1 MRETRANLEKI
12 RRRYYVANRQ
22 EKTKILDE
30 LCHIYDYNRKY
41 LIHFFRGNDKLDYA
55 KRGPKPRYQGEA
67 LFSALRD
74 IWLATDLMCSKRLK
88 SAIPLWLPFY
98 NKPLSQSVK
107 SRLLSISPATI
118 DRLLKPYKR
127 HGLSGTKPGY
137 LLKNQIPIK
146 TNHWD
151 TTIPGFVEAD
161 TVAHCGN
168 SLQGD
173 FIWSITLTDIVTCWT
188 ENRGVWNKGAE
199 GVVEQIKA
207 IEKILPFQLLGF
219 DCDNG
224 LR

>member
-127 HGLSGTKPGY
+127 HGLSGTKPG
-137 LLKNQIPIK
+137 
-146 TNHWD
+146 
-151 TTIPGFVEAD
+151 
-161 TVAHCGN
+161 
-168 SLQGD
+168 
-173 FIWSITLTDIVTCWT
+173 
-188 ENRGVWNKGAE
+188 
-199 GVVEQIKA
+199 
-207 IEKILPFQLLGF
+207 
-219 DCDNG
+219 
-224 LR
+224 